1 MTVQPLHDRVLLKLD
16 LPKQSGLIVVP
27 DAYRE
32 EERTG
37 VVLAVGPGKL
47 REDESG
53 RYLTPT
59 QVKPGDRVLVSPG
72 VNINY
77 DDIIRRNGELL
88 VQEADIMGVLVE
100 Q

>member
-1 MTVQPLHDRVLLKLD
+1 MIKPLHDRVLVKLD
-16 LPKQSGLIVVP
+16 LPKEGLIVIP

-37 VVLAVGPGKL
+37 EVLAVGPGRWIDGQFYRTAL
-47 REDESG
+47 R
-53 RYLTPT
+53 
-59 QVKPGDRVLVSPG
+59 PGQRVLISPA
-72 VNINY
+72 VNVNY
-77 DDIIRRNGELL
+77 DDIIRRNGELM